1 VTALN
6 HIKKQY
12 RYDDDRRGR
21 IVNSI
26 VLPELGHVGLV
37 VSDIDRYTFYLSDIL
52 GMDKFETYDFNATT
66 ARVRGKEIEGFCLK
80 IGIGRF
86 SNGVKIELIEPIED
100 GGFFTEHLKCHGN
113 GFNHLA
119 FYVEDL
125 QEWRKY
131 FEKKGFPIVFETTV
145 YDKIRGKRHVFYT
158 KLNGLNY
165 YYEFAKIVR

>member
-1 VTALN
+1 M
-6 HIKKQY
+6 
-12 RYDDDRRGR
+12 
-21 IVNSI
+21 NSI

-37 VSDIDRYTFYLSDIL
+37 VWDVEQYATYLADIL

-100 GGFFTEHLKCHGN
+100 GGFFTEHLKIHGN
-113 GFNHLA
+113 GLNHLA

-125 QEWRKY
+125 QKWRSY
-131 FEKKGFPIVFETTV
+131 FVKKGLPILFEANVF
-145 YDKIRGKRHVFYT
+145 DRKRGERHVFYT
-158 KLNGLNY
+158 KMNGLNY
-165 YYEFAKIVR
+165 YYEFAKVFK